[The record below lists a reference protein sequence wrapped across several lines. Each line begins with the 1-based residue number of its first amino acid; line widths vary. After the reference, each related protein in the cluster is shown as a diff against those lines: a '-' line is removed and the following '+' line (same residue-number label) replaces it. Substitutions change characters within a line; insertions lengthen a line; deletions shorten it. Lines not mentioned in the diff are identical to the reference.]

1 MSPQLQAW
9 SDKWAR
15 VIPSQALA
23 ELAQVMSAVADH
35 SPGPPDPR
43 KQASEARVQSLV
55 RLEAAQ
61 AGVWLTRNNVGVL
74 RDANGRPVRY
84 GLANESKQ
92 QNAKVKSGDLIG
104 WRRRVILQRDVGKT
118 IAQFVS
124 RECKH
129 EGWKPSPSDPH
140 EEAQRAWANL
150 VNINGGDAAF
160 ASGPGSFNYPE

>member
-1 MSPQLQAW
+1 VSP
-9 SDKWAR
+9 
-15 VIPSQALA
+15 ALA
-23 ELAQVMSAVADH
+23 NWHHRWGYMLPRHALDELAEVLTAAADH
-35 SPGPPDPR
+35 NPGPVDPR
-43 KQASEARVQSLV
+43 KQSSEARVQSLV

-74 RDANGRPVRY
+74 QDANGRPVRY

-92 QNAKVKSGDLIG
+92 QNSVIKSGDLIG
-104 WRRRVILQRDVGKT
+104 WRRRVIVQRDVGHT

-129 EGWKPSPSDPH
+129 EGWKPNPNDKH
-140 EEAQRAWANL
+140 EMAQRAWANL

-160 ASGPGSFNYPE
+160 ASGPGSFNYTE